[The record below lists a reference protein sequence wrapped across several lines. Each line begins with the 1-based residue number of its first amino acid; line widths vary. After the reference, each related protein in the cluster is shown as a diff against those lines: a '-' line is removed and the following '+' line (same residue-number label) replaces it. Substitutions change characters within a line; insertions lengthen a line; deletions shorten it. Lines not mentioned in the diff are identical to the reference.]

1 MKNYEDKA
9 YEIVLW
15 NDKLQKEMV
24 RFSYKTPILDVCP
37 RMDYLTVILENKIY
51 VHLIEGCSVFDNFAT
66 RNNPKG
72 IYAMNY
78 DTDIAI

>member
-1 MKNYEDKA
+1 MSSNGLVS
-9 YEIVLW
+9 I
-15 NDKLQKEMV
+15 
-24 RFSYKTPILDVCP
+24 ILNKIS
-37 RMDYLTVILENKIY
+37 LTVILENKVY